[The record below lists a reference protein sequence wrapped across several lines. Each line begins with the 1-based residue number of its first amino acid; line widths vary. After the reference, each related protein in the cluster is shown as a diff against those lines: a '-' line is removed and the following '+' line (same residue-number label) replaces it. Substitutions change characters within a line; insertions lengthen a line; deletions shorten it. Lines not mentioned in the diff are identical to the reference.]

1 MPTGSGLRRI
11 GAQGGLGRAYRL
23 ALGMERLMSQSP
35 NEPDL
40 ERISRETLAM
50 MPDPEQMWR
59 DTQAMMR
66 PRPHH
71 SPDRPRPSRHR
82 VRRVIR
88 AVAKGI
94 GKVAD
99 WFTVR
104 ILEGFFRALRP

>member
-1 MPTGSGLRRI
+1 
-11 GAQGGLGRAYRL
+11 
-23 ALGMERLMSQSP
+23 MERLMSQSP

-82 VRRVIR
+82 VRRVFR

>member
-1 MPTGSGLRRI
+1 LPTGPGLRRI
-11 GAQGGLGRAYRL
+11 GAQGGSGRAYRL

-40 ERISRETLAM
+40 
-50 MPDPEQMWR
+50 EQMWR